1 MNYISFDSSTSS
13 TTLAI
18 FDENLKIKKRFQKEH
33 KQIYTSEGYIEHDL
47 NEIYENLIELIK
59 IASEDSPDPRFI
71 SFTNQ
76 RETFTLFDKKTGKPA
91 RNAVVWQCT
100 RGQEFCEKL
109 LENEQK
115 SNLITQKTGLKAN
128 TFFSASKLRWVMHNE
143 PEIKTQLLNGEILFG
158 TLDTYLLYRL
168 TECQE
173 YVTDTTNASRTL
185 LFNCV
190 ENKWDPELFATFEI
204 DQLDFAKVKES
215 SSNFGESDFENTFNK
230 KIPIIGLAGDAQASF
245 FANLCFNH
253 GDSKITTGTGF
264 NIQTNIGS
272 KFLIDDNA
280 FTTLAFTQD
289 NINFYSLECLG
300 SVAGAT
306 ISWLKNNLK
315 LIQSANDS
323 ENLSKVITSSG
334 GVSLI
339 PAFTGLG
346 PPFWKADARATFL
359 GINSNTNKNHL
370 VRAAL
375 ESVAFQMVI
384 YLEFLKKNNN
394 LSFSTLIVDGG
405 MIKNKLFL
413 QFLADLLQV
422 EIKVPLLED
431 MSLYGALLFGI
442 QKYEGIQDLKLLDKF
457 EIEKET
463 LKPIGNPDLIESY
476 RSWKKLI
483 NKHFL
488 SKKAKS

>member
-1 MNYISFDSSTSS
+1 MSYISFDSSTSS
-13 TTLAI
+13 TTLAV

-59 IASEDSPDPRFI
+59 IASEDCPNPRFI

-76 RETFTLFDKKTGKPA
+76 RETFTLFNKKTGKPA

-109 LENEQK
+109 SENEQK

-143 PEIKTQLLNGEILFG
+143 PEIKNQLLNGEILFG

-168 TECQE
+168 TKCQE

-215 SSNFGESDFENTFNK
+215 SSDFGESDFENTFNK
-230 KIPIIGLAGDAQASF
+230 KIPIIGMAGDAQASL

-280 FTTLAFTQD
+280 FTTLAFTQ
-289 NINFYSLECLG
+289 NNMNFYSLECLG

-315 LIQSANDS
+315 LIQTAS
-323 ENLSKVITSSG
+323 ESETLSEVVSHSG

-359 GINSNTNKNHL
+359 GINSNTTKNHL

-375 ESVAFQMVI
+375 ESVAFQMVV

-394 LSFSTLIVDGG
+394 LSFGTLIVDGG

-442 QKYEGIQDLKLLDKF
+442 QKYQGIQDLKLLDKF

-463 LKPIGNPDLIESY
+463 LKPKDNPDLIESY
-476 RSWKKLI
+476 RNWKKLI

-488 SKKAKS
+488 SNKAKN

>member
-1 MNYISFDSSTSS
+1 MSYIAFDSSTSS
-13 TTLAI
+13 TTMAI

-59 IASEDSPDPRFI
+59 IASEDCPDPRFI

-76 RETFTLFDKKTGKPA
+76 RETFTLFNKKTGKPA

-158 TLDTYLLYRL
+158 TLDTYILYRL
-168 TECQE
+168 TKCQE

-190 ENKWDPELFATFEI
+190 ENKWDPELFTTFEI
-204 DQLDFAKVKES
+204 DQLDFAKVQES
-215 SSNFGESDFENTFNK
+215 SSNFGESDFENTFEK
-230 KIPIIGLAGDAQASF
+230 KIPIIGMAGDAQASL

-272 KFLIDDNA
+272 EFIIDENA
-280 FTTLAFTQD
+280 FTTLAFTQ
-289 NINFYSLECLG
+289 NKINFYSLECLG

-315 LIQSANDS
+315 LIQTAS
-323 ENLSKVITSSG
+323 ESETLSEIISHSE

-346 PPFWKADARATFL
+346 PPFWRADARATFL
-359 GINSNTNKNHL
+359 GINSNTTKSHL

-375 ESVAFQMVI
+375 ESVAFQMVV

-394 LSFSTLIVDGG
+394 LSFNTLIVDGG
-405 MIKNKLFL
+405 MIKNKIFL

-422 EIKVPLLED
+422 EIKVPMLED
-431 MSLYGALLFGI
+431 MSMYGALLFGI
-442 QKYEGIQDLKLLDKF
+442 QKNEGYKDLNLLKKF
-457 EIEKET
+457 DIEKET
-463 LKPIGNPDLIESY
+463 IMPKENPDLFESY
-476 RSWKKLI
+476 ENWKKLI

-488 SKKAKS
+488 SN

>member
-1 MNYISFDSSTSS
+1 MSYISFDSSTSS

-33 KQIYTSEGYIEHDL
+33 KQIYTNEGYIEHDL

-59 IASEDSPDPRFI
+59 FASQDCPNPHFI

-76 RETFTLFDKKTGKPA
+76 RETFTLFNKKTGKPA

-158 TLDTYLLYRL
+158 TLDTYLIYRL
-168 TECQE
+168 TKCQE

-185 LFNCV
+185 LFNCI
-190 ENKWDPELFATFEI
+190 ENKWDLELFSTFEI

-215 SSNFGESDFENTFNK
+215 SSNFGESDFEDTFNK
-230 KIPIIGLAGDAQASF
+230 KIPIIGMAGDAQASF

-272 KFLIDDNA
+272 EFLIDDNA
-280 FTTLAFTQD
+280 FTTLAFTQN

-315 LIQSANDS
+315 LIQSANES
-323 ENLSKVITSSG
+323 ESLSKVIPSSG

-346 PPFWKADARATFL
+346 PPFWKADARASIL
-359 GINSNTNKNHL
+359 GISSNTSKNQI

-375 ESVAFQMVI
+375 ESVAFQMVV

-394 LSFSTLIVDGG
+394 LTFKSLIVDGG

-413 QFLADLLQV
+413 QILADLLQV

-442 QKYEGIQDLKLLDKF
+442 QKNEGIQDLKLLEKF

-463 LKPIGNPDLIESY
+463 LKPNKNPELNESY
-476 RSWKKLI
+476 HNWKRLI
-483 NKHFL
+483 DMHFL
-488 SKKAKS
+488 SKKDRI

>member
-128 TFFSASKLRWVMHNE
+128 TFFSASKLRWVMHKE

-168 TECQE
+168 TKCQE

-422 EIKVPLLED
+422 EIKVPLMED

-463 LKPIGNPDLIESY
+463 LKPIGNPELIESY

>member
-1 MNYISFDSSTSS
+1 MSYIAFDSSTSS
-13 TTLAI
+13 TTMAI

-33 KQIYTSEGYIEHDL
+33 KQIYTNEGYIEHDL

-59 IASEDSPDPRFI
+59 FASQDCPNPHFI

-76 RETFTLFDKKTGKPA
+76 RETFTLFNKKTGKPA

-158 TLDTYLLYRL
+158 TLDTYLIYRL
-168 TECQE
+168 TKCQE

-190 ENKWDPELFATFEI
+190 ENKWDLELFSTFEI

-215 SSNFGESDFENTFNK
+215 SSNFGESDFEDTFNK
-230 KIPIIGLAGDAQASF
+230 KIPIIGMAGDAQASF

-272 KFLIDDNA
+272 EFLIDDNA
-280 FTTLAFTQD
+280 FTTLAFTQN

-315 LIQSANDS
+315 LIQSANES
-323 ENLSKVITSSG
+323 ESLSKVIPSSG

-346 PPFWKADARATFL
+346 PPFWKADARASIL
-359 GINSNTNKNHL
+359 GISSNTSKNQI

-375 ESVAFQMVI
+375 ESVAFQMVV

-394 LSFSTLIVDGG
+394 LTFKSLIVDGG

-413 QFLADLLQV
+413 QILADLLQV

-442 QKYEGIQDLKLLDKF
+442 QKNESIQDLKLLEKF

-463 LKPIGNPDLIESY
+463 LKPNKNPELDESY
-476 RSWKKLI
+476 HNWKRLI
-483 NKHFL
+483 DMHFL
-488 SKKAKS
+488 SKKDQI

>member
-1 MNYISFDSSTSS
+1 MSYISFDSSTSS

-18 FDENLKIKKRFQKEH
+18 FDENLKIKKRFRKEH
-33 KQIYTSEGYIEHDL
+33 KQIYTAEGYIEHDL

-59 IASEDSPDPRFI
+59 FASQDCPNPHFI

-76 RETFTLFDKKTGKPA
+76 RETFTLFNKKTGKPA

-158 TLDTYLLYRL
+158 TLDTYLIYRL
-168 TECQE
+168 TKCQE

-185 LFNCV
+185 LFNCI
-190 ENKWDPELFATFEI
+190 ENKWDLELFSTFEI

-215 SSNFGESDFENTFNK
+215 SSNFGESDFEDTFNK
-230 KIPIIGLAGDAQASF
+230 KIPIIGMAGDAQASF

-272 KFLIDDNA
+272 EFLIDDNA
-280 FTTLAFTQD
+280 FTTLAFTQN

-315 LIQSANDS
+315 LIQSANES
-323 ENLSKVITSSG
+323 ESLSKVIPSSG

-346 PPFWKADARATFL
+346 PPFWKADARASIL
-359 GINSNTNKNHL
+359 GISSNTSKNQI

-375 ESVAFQMVI
+375 ESVAFQMVV

-394 LSFSTLIVDGG
+394 LTFKSLIVDGG

-413 QFLADLLQV
+413 QILADLLQV

-442 QKYEGIQDLKLLDKF
+442 QKNESIQDLKLLEKF

-463 LKPIGNPDLIESY
+463 LKPTKNPDLNESY
-476 RSWKKLI
+476 HNWKRLI
-483 NKHFL
+483 DMHFL
-488 SKKAKS
+488 SKKDQI

>member
-1 MNYISFDSSTSS
+1 MSYISFDSSTSS

-33 KQIYTSEGYIEHDL
+33 KQIYTAEGYIEHDL

-59 IASEDSPDPRFI
+59 FASQDCPNPHFI

-76 RETFTLFDKKTGKPA
+76 RETFTLFNKKTGKPA

-158 TLDTYLLYRL
+158 TLDTYLIYRL
-168 TECQE
+168 TKCQE

-185 LFNCV
+185 LFNCI
-190 ENKWDPELFATFEI
+190 ENKWDLELFSTFEI

-215 SSNFGESDFENTFNK
+215 SSNFGESDFEDTFNK
-230 KIPIIGLAGDAQASF
+230 KIPIIGMAGDAQASF

-272 KFLIDDNA
+272 EFLIDDNA
-280 FTTLAFTQD
+280 FTTLAFTQN

-315 LIQSANDS
+315 LIQSANES
-323 ENLSKVITSSG
+323 ESLSKVIPSSG
-334 GVSLI
+334 GVSFI

-346 PPFWKADARATFL
+346 PPFWKADARASIL
-359 GINSNTNKNHL
+359 GISSNTSKNQI

-375 ESVAFQMVI
+375 ESVAFQMVV

-394 LSFSTLIVDGG
+394 LTFKSLIVDGG

-413 QFLADLLQV
+413 QILADLLQV

-442 QKYEGIQDLKLLDKF
+442 QKNESIQDLKLLEKF

-463 LKPIGNPDLIESY
+463 LKPTKNPDLNESY
-476 RSWKKLI
+476 HNWKRLI
-483 NKHFL
+483 DMHFL
-488 SKKAKS
+488 SKKDQI

>member
-1 MNYISFDSSTSS
+1 MSYISFDSSTSS

-33 KQIYTSEGYIEHDL
+33 KQIYTTEGYIEHDL

-59 IASEDSPDPRFI
+59 FASQDCPNPHFI

-76 RETFTLFDKKTGKPA
+76 RETFTLFNKKTGKPA

-158 TLDTYLLYRL
+158 TLDTYLIYRL
-168 TECQE
+168 TKCQE

-185 LFNCV
+185 LFNCI
-190 ENKWDPELFATFEI
+190 ENKWDLELFSTFEI

-215 SSNFGESDFENTFNK
+215 SSDFGESDFEDTFDK
-230 KIPIIGLAGDAQASF
+230 KIPIIGVAGDAQASF

-272 KFLIDDNA
+272 EFLIDDNA
-280 FTTLAFTQD
+280 FTTLAFTQN

-300 SVAGAT
+300 PVAGAT

-315 LIQSANDS
+315 LIQSANES
-323 ENLSKVITSSG
+323 ESLSKVIPSSG

-346 PPFWKADARATFL
+346 PPFWKADARASIL
-359 GINSNTNKNHL
+359 GISSNTSKNQI

-375 ESVAFQMVI
+375 ESVAFQMVV

-394 LSFSTLIVDGG
+394 LTFKSLIVDGG

-413 QFLADLLQV
+413 QILADLLQV

-442 QKYEGIQDLKLLDKF
+442 QKNESIQDLKLLEKF

-463 LKPIGNPDLIESY
+463 LKPTKNPDLNESY
-476 RSWKKLI
+476 HNWKRLI
-483 NKHFL
+483 DMHFL
-488 SKKAKS
+488 SKKDQI

>member
-1 MNYISFDSSTSS
+1 MSYISFDSSTSS

-33 KQIYTSEGYIEHDL
+33 KQIYTNEGYIEHDL

-59 IASEDSPDPRFI
+59 FASQDCPNPHFI

-76 RETFTLFDKKTGKPA
+76 RETFTLFNKKTGKPA

-158 TLDTYLLYRL
+158 TLDTYLIYRL
-168 TECQE
+168 TKCQE

-185 LFNCV
+185 LFNCI
-190 ENKWDPELFATFEI
+190 ENKWDLELFSTFEI

-215 SSNFGESDFENTFNK
+215 SSNFGESDFEDTFNK
-230 KIPIIGLAGDAQASF
+230 KIPIIGMAGDAQASF

-272 KFLIDDNA
+272 EFLIDDNA
-280 FTTLAFTQD
+280 FTTLAFTQN

-315 LIQSANDS
+315 LIQSANES
-323 ENLSKVITSSG
+323 ESLSKVIPSSG

-346 PPFWKADARATFL
+346 PPFWKADARASIL
-359 GINSNTNKNHL
+359 GISSNTSKNQI

-375 ESVAFQMVI
+375 ESVAFQMVV

-394 LSFSTLIVDGG
+394 LTFKSLIVDGG

-413 QFLADLLQV
+413 QILADLLQV

-442 QKYEGIQDLKLLDKF
+442 QKNESIQDLKLLEKF

-463 LKPIGNPDLIESY
+463 LKPTKNPDLYESY
-476 RSWKKLI
+476 HNWKRLI
-483 NKHFL
+483 DMHFL
-488 SKKAKS
+488 SKKDQI

>member
-1 MNYISFDSSTSS
+1 MSYISFDSSTSS

-33 KQIYTSEGYIEHDL
+33 KQIYTNEGYIEHDL

-59 IASEDSPDPRFI
+59 FASQDCPNPHFI

-76 RETFTLFDKKTGKPA
+76 RETFTLFNKKTGKPA

-109 LENEQK
+109 LENDQK

-158 TLDTYLLYRL
+158 TLDTYLIYRL
-168 TECQE
+168 TKCQE

-185 LFNCV
+185 LFNCI
-190 ENKWDPELFATFEI
+190 ENKWDLELFSTFEI

-215 SSNFGESDFENTFNK
+215 SSNFGESDFEDTFNK
-230 KIPIIGLAGDAQASF
+230 KIPIIGMAGDAQASF

-272 KFLIDDNA
+272 EFLIDDNA
-280 FTTLAFTQD
+280 FTTLAFTQN

-315 LIQSANDS
+315 LIQSANES
-323 ENLSKVITSSG
+323 ESLSKVIPSSG

-346 PPFWKADARATFL
+346 PPFWKADARASIL
-359 GINSNTNKNHL
+359 GISSNTSKNQI

-375 ESVAFQMVI
+375 ESVAFQMVV

-394 LSFSTLIVDGG
+394 LTFKSLIVDGG

-413 QFLADLLQV
+413 QILADLLQV

-442 QKYEGIQDLKLLDKF
+442 QKNESIQDLKLLEKF

-463 LKPIGNPDLIESY
+463 LKPNKNPELDESY
-476 RSWKKLI
+476 HNWKRLI
-483 NKHFL
+483 DMHFL
-488 SKKAKS
+488 SKKDQI